1 MPPLSPPCSGCPPWV
16 WLACIHSGE
25 VWGELWNSLTG
36 ARDKTIKNSRVQPVW
51 VDQKPHLHLTSGVIT
66 ELKPNRRHQL
76 GRAKALII
84 DSVGHSEV
92 CILITWQEYLYELC
106 SRRN

>member
-1 MPPLSPPCSGCPPWV
+1 ML
-16 WLACIHSGE
+16 
-25 VWGELWNSLTG
+25 
-36 ARDKTIKNSRVQPVW
+36 PVW

-84 DSVGHSEV
+84 NSTGHSEV
-92 CILITWQEYLYELC
+92 FILITWQENLYELC
-106 SRRN
+106 SKRN